1 LADFRHRL
9 FPNSTGGCIFAEP
22 KQARQVMIYP
32 ENFEEKIGFSTIK
45 SLIERH
51 ILCQAGKARLDKI
64 RFSID
69 FNYLQTQLNQ
79 VNELAGLLRDGINFP
94 QQDYLDPSAEL
105 IRIKTPGT
113 AIEPESLHDLKVSLN
128 TITEILFFLKKQD
141 QEKVS
146 HLMQVVS
153 TLDVE
158 PSILKEIHRIIDDK
172 GIIRSNASP
181 ALKEIRISLE
191 RKKKESD
198 SRIAQ
203 IFSKIKKEGITG
215 DDLEIAIRNGRQVI
229 PVPAAFK
236 RRIHGFVHDESA
248 TGQTVY
254 IEPAEI
260 FELNN
265 EIRELENAEIREI
278 IKILTV
284 FADFLRPHIENLLH
298 AYHILGEI
306 DFIRARAKFAIEVNG
321 RLPFFKNEAII
332 DWTNAFHPLLF
343 LSHQK
348 HKKPVVPLTLRLN
361 KAQRILVVSGPNA
374 GGKSVALKTT
384 GLLQYMLQCGLLI
397 PVEENSTSGI
407 FNNIFIDIGDE
418 QSLEQ
423 DLSTYT
429 SHLRN
434 LRHFIENADSKT
446 LILIDEFGTG
456 TEPHLGGAIAEAT
469 LEEFAAKSCFGVI
482 TTHYANLKEVAERVT
497 GVINGA
503 MLFDPVRFSPLFILQ
518 TGKPG
523 SSYAFEIAEKIGFPK
538 RLLDLAA
545 GKLNKSAL
553 DYDKLL
559 QELEAEKSALLEKK
573 TGISVADEFL
583 NELIEK
589 YKQRN
594 AETKSEKDR
603 IIREAR
609 EEAARIIDQSNKL
622 IENTIRKIKESQAEK
637 ATVRELRQD
646 VKEKRSELETEKQNQ
661 ASESPP
667 NEQEAQEMPAVL
679 EPGSWVRIKNQ
690 NVSGRIVTVRE
701 QEVVL
706 EAGQM
711 ILHVSPDKLVAAS
724 PPVAGNQG
732 IGFTGSGKQ
741 AIYQNIH
748 DRSANFKLSIDLR
761 GKKADEAIQVLRRH
775 VDDAILL
782 GIPEI
787 TIIHGKGDGILRKI
801 VRDWLKDIKEVKNLS
816 EGHPDRGGAGITV
829 VGFKL

>member
-1 LADFRHRL
+1 M
-9 FPNSTGGCIFAEP
+9 T
-22 KQARQVMIYP
+22 YP

-51 ILCQAGKARLDKI
+51 ILCQAGKARLDEM
-64 RFSID
+64 RFSND
-69 FNYLQTQLNQ
+69 FSYLQIQLNQ
-79 VNELAGLLRDGINFP
+79 VNELAGLLRNGISFP
-94 QQDYLDPSAEL
+94 QQDYLDPSLEL
-105 IRIKTPGT
+105 VRIKTPGT

-128 TITEILFFLKKQD
+128 TITEILQFLKKQD
-141 QEKVS
+141 QEKVN
-146 HLMQVVS
+146 HLLEVVS
-153 TLDVE
+153 TLDIK
-158 PSILKEIHRIIDDK
+158 PSILKEINRIIDDK
-172 GIIRSNASP
+172 GIIRSNASA
-181 ALKEIRISLE
+181 ALKEIRTSLE
-191 RKKKESD
+191 RKKRESD

-203 IFSKIKKEGITG
+203 IFSKIKKEGLTG

-229 PVPAAFK
+229 PVPAAYK

-278 IKILTV
+278 IRILTM
-284 FADFLRPHIENLLH
+284 FADFLRPEIENLLH
-298 AYHILGEI
+298 AYRILGEI
-306 DFIRARAKFAIEVNG
+306 DFVRARAKFAIEING
-321 RLPFFKNEAII
+321 RLPFLKNEAII

-361 KAQRILVVSGPNA
+361 KTQRILVVSGPNA

-429 SHLRN
+429 SHLKN
-434 LRHFIENADSKT
+434 LKHFIEYADAGT

-469 LEEFAAKSCFGVI
+469 LEEFAAKACYGVI
-482 TTHYANLKEVAERVT
+482 TTHYANLKEIAERVK

-538 RLLDLAA
+538 RLLENAA

-559 QELEAEKSALLEKK
+559 QELEAEKSSLLEKK

-594 AETKSEKDR
+594 AEIKSEKDR
-603 IIREAR
+603 ILREAR

-637 ATVRELRQD
+637 TSVRELRKS
-646 VKEKRSELETEKQNQ
+646 VKDKRRELEAEKQNPETETPPDELETT
-661 ASESPP
+661 
-667 NEQEAQEMPAVL
+667 EMPPVL
-679 EPGSWVRIKNQ
+679 EPGNWVRIKNQ
-690 NVSGRIVTVRE
+690 NVVGRIVSVRE
-701 QEVVL
+701 QEVIL
-706 EAGQM
+706 EAGQVM
-711 ILHVSPDKLVAAS
+711 LHVSPEKLMAAN
-724 PPVAGNQG
+724 PPATGNQG
-732 IGFTGSGKQ
+732 VFSSGSGKQ
-741 AIYQNIH
+741 SIYQNIH
-748 DRSANFKLSIDLR
+748 DRTANFKLSIDLR
-761 GKKADEAIQVLRRH
+761 GKKADEAIHILRRH

-787 TIIHGKGDGILRKI
+787 TVIHGKGDGILRKI
-801 VRDWLKDIKEVKNLS
+801 VREWLKDIKEVKSLS